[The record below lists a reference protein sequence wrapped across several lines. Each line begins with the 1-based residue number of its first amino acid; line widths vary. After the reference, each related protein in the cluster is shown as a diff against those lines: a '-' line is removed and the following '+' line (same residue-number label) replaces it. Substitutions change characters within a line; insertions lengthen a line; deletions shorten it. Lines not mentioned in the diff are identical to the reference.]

1 MPPIFLPL
9 LLGSSCC
16 VPGPHERRL
25 CLGSW
30 QPSSVGFEYQSESIL
45 KDDCLHGVSHGQA
58 QSEGLRE
65 ALELECSLMEEAEV

>member
-1 MPPIFLPL
+1 MYLDL
-9 LLGSSCC
+9 MSGACASD
-16 VPGPHERRL
+16 R
-25 CLGSW
+25 SW